1 MKLDCE
7 VIRDLLPLY
16 AENMVSEK
24 SRALTEEHL
33 AECEPC
39 RQYLQALTAPEP
51 NVQFR
56 VDSAQQFVKYEKKQK
71 RKAGAKAG
79 IVAGVL
85 GICIAWIAF
94 RIVVGAGAVGL
105 MLA

>member
-39 RQYLQALTAPEP
+39 RQYLQLLTAPEP

-56 VDSAQQFVKYEKKQK
+56 VDSAQQFVKYEKK
-71 RKAGAKAG
+71 
-79 IVAGVL
+79 
-85 GICIAWIAF
+85 
-94 RIVVGAGAVGL
+94 
-105 MLA
+105 